1 MAAGAL
7 ASVEKLLSLGADVT
21 AADAS
26 GDTALHV
33 AAAAERPRCVA
44 ALLRVDPEGVRRA
57 NRAGS
62 CALEGAAEAGALRCC
77 GLLLESRADV
87 DAQSRRGR
95 TALHAATR
103 AGQVEACRLLVEAGC
118 RLTLLDLSERRA
130 DEMVPEARHAE
141 LAWLVERAKA
151 EVAREKA
158 AGRR

>member
-1 MAAGAL
+1 MVP
-7 ASVEKLLSLGADVT
+7 S
-21 AADAS
+21 
-26 GDTALHV
+26 
-33 AAAAERPRCVA
+33 
-44 ALLRVDPEGVRRA
+44 
-57 NRAGS
+57 
-62 CALEGAAEAGALRCC
+62 
-77 GLLLESRADV
+77 
-87 DAQSRRGR
+87 